1 MRLLFVIGN
10 LSDYHVPRYEALT
23 KLAAARGHEVALV
36 EVFGQSGVYRFP
48 QERRAA
54 FFTRRPSNA
63 VTLIENAGEDDGWF
77 SRVGTGLLAALR
89 RFEPDVVVTL
99 GYNTHYS
106 LVLLFMKLLRRRF
119 ALVYMSDSKADDGK
133 RYALKE
139 RLKRLLVSRF
149 DAALV
154 AGEKHRRYANSL
166 GIPMARSR
174 IGFDVIDVDYF
185 AQSARAALASAPMIR
200 ERFGLPPR
208 YILCVSRFVKRKN
221 IEVLVEA
228 FCRSGV
234 HLHTDNAEDSSG
246 GLSLVLV
253 GQGPCEREIRDEI
266 DRRNMKDRILILN
279 SVSNGDMPGLYSL
292 AEFVVLASMFDQWG
306 LCISEAFAA
315 GKPAIVT
322 RTCGVANEL
331 VLDGVNGFIVEP
343 GDANA
348 LADRIGQLANDASL
362 RDRFAQHALSTAQRW
377 TPTLFASNVIELA
390 ESLMTPKPRRERS
403 FV

>member
-63 VTLIENAGEDDGWF
+63 VTLIENAGEDDGCF

-139 RLKRLLVSRF
+139 RLKRMLVSRF

-154 AGEKHRRYANSL
+154 AGEKHRTYAKSL

-185 AQSARAALASAPMIR
+185 AQSARAALASASTIR

-221 IEVLVEA
+221 IELLIEA
-228 FCRSGV
+228 CCRSGV
-234 HLHTDNAEDSSG
+234 LRDTDSAG
-246 GLSLVLV
+246 GLSLVIV

-266 DRRNMKDRILILN
+266 DRRNMQDIILILN

-343 GDANA
+343 GDATA
-348 LADRIGQLANDASL
+348 LADRIGQLANNAGL

-390 ESLMTPKPRRERS
+390 ESLIAPKPRPERT